1 MIILRIQYSIY
12 QIART
17 SKASK
22 SMQSKK
28 AYESSCG
35 IRTMRLSRP
44 FAVHRHDRCPL
55 KRIHQIIPIRGHIA
69 ARGITPQSR

>member
-35 IRTMRLSRP
+35 IRTIDYLAHLPSIAMIVAL
-44 FAVHRHDRCPL
+44 L
-55 KRIHQIIPIRGHIA
+55 KEY
-69 ARGITPQSR
+69 TKL